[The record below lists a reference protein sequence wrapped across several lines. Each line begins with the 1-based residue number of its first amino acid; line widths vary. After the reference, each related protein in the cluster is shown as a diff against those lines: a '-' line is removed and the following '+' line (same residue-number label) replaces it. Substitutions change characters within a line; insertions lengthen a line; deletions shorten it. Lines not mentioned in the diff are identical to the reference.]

1 MEDELEFDGQRPN
14 ENAVMSKHQHP
25 WVLAKAGIIVIFAIV
40 LVFLDFLLLRLSTT
54 SVIIGLVLVL
64 FIIFYCTVIWF
75 SYANTLF
82 ILTNER
88 IISVKQK
95 GLFKRRFQEIELNN
109 IYALSYKTEGLLK
122 TLLNFGEVRLTTE
135 GDTTDC
141 VVLENYENPHFIHEK
156 ISHLMNKTKE

>member
-1 MEDELEFDGQRPN
+1 MENELEFDGQRPD
-14 ENAVMSKHQHP
+14 ENTVMNKYQHP
-25 WVLAKAGIIVIFAIV
+25 WVLAKAGVIAIFAVV
-40 LVFLDFLLLRLSTT
+40 LVFLDFLLLRFSTT
-54 SVIIGLVLVL
+54 SIIIGLVLVL
-64 FIIFYCTVIWF
+64 FIIFYLVIIWF
-75 SYANTLF
+75 SYSNTFF
-82 ILTNER
+82 ILTNQR

-141 VVLENYENPHFIHEK
+141 AVLENYENPHFIHEK